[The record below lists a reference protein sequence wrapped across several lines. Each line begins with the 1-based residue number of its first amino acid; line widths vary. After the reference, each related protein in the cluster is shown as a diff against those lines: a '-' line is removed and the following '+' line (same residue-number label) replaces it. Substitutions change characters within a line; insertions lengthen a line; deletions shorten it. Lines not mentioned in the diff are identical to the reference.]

1 MTDNPAAIVPMA
13 HTERDL
19 AQAEADEWRS
29 EFLDALRG
37 MHTTERK
44 DEARGN

>member
-1 MTDNPAAIVPMA
+1 MTDKPAVIIPMT

-19 AQAEADEWRS
+19 AQAEAHEWRS

-37 MHTTERK
+37 MYTTERK